1 MEIKIKQQLVKYW
14 FSILQ
19 DIICLEVENLEK
31 EYGSKIKFKVGSE
44 MIEKTL
50 PLNNERVPAGN
61 YEGVIVNPLLGT
73 ERKIRFKVEE
83 NKRNFLK

>member
-1 MEIKIKQQLVKYW
+1 VSLVVPELKKDSVG
-14 FSILQ
+14 FLTSSQ
-19 DIICLEVENLEK
+19 NFAP
-31 EYGSKIKFKVGSE
+31 GSKIKFKVGSE

>member
-31 EYGSKIKFKVGSE
+31 EYGSKIKFNKNKWICAEPISNSME
-44 MIEKTL
+44 I
-50 PLNNERVPAGN
+50 PNNHLRWFMNMVRL
-61 YEGVIVNPLLGT
+61 I
-73 ERKIRFKVEE
+73 
-83 NKRNFLK
+83 